1 VGLFGGLANL
11 LVDVPALW
19 NHDWSRGVPSYHD
32 LLKLGID
39 ISTLR
44 SKDIHTTTVRVQNRR
59 PFRTMLIPVLFLST
73 IFFICYFLTII
84 PKRPFIL
91 TKVIDFSMLF
101 DIEPPPIKILKQSK
115 KRLLSLH
122 SLEATTKRIMAFINS
137 K

>member
-1 VGLFGGLANL
+1 MIGVVGFP
-11 LVDVPALW
+11 VTMTFF
-19 NHDWSRGVPSYHD
+19 R
-32 LLKLGID
+32 LGID

-44 SKDIHTTTVRVQNRR
+44 AKDIHTTTVRVQNRR
-59 PFRTMLIPVLFLST
+59 PFGTILIPVLFLST

-84 PKRPFIL
+84 PKWPFIL

-122 SLEATTKRIMAFINS
+122 SLEATTKKIMALINS
-137 K
+137 KQHRSRTL